1 MQIALAESAV
11 LDAASQKEKQ
21 AHSLL
26 KTNEQHAALLAK
38 EKRAAREAMQQALAL
53 QAEARDKI
61 AQSEAILR
69 QFGLSDVQDAQP
81 QPNVVPD
88 ASTDVLGG
96 FAL

>member
-38 EKRAAREAMQQALAL
+38 RSARHVKLCNKR
-53 QAEARDKI
+53 
-61 AQSEAILR
+61 
-69 QFGLSDVQDAQP
+69 
-81 QPNVVPD
+81 
-88 ASTDVLGG
+88 
-96 FAL
+96 

>member
-1 MQIALAESAV
+1 MFQFIRAEV
-11 LDAASQKEKQ
+11 Y
-21 AHSLL
+21 
-26 KTNEQHAALLAK
+26 
-38 EKRAAREAMQQALAL
+38 AR
-53 QAEARDKI
+53 R
-61 AQSEAILR
+61 AILR